1 MDFELTKEQALL
13 RDTLQRF
20 VAQEYGFEA
29 RRGFMR
35 SADGFSR
42 AVWAKLAEMGLLAL
56 LVPEAHGGLA
66 AGGVEVLLAM
76 DAIGRGLLLEPF
88 LPSAVLATSLV
99 GALGSPAQQAALL
112 PALASGE
119 RIAVPAHGE
128 EGARYDLERVATSA
142 RRAPQDGGWILSG
155 KKVVVAHAPAADVL
169 LVSARTSGEAGDR
182 AGVSLFLVERGAP
195 GVSLAPYPTIDGQR
209 AADVTLR
216 DVRVPAAALLG
227 PEGGALDAIAAAWDV
242 GTAALCA
249 EAVGALQVLLDRTI
263 EYAKTRKQF
272 GVPIGKFQALQHRM
286 ADMLIAVEEARSMSY
301 LAAVRAQ
308 DPDPVARRRAISA
321 AKVVVGQAC
330 RKVGQEAIQLHG
342 GIGMTDELDVT
353 HYFRRLV
360 VVELSLGDTEHHL
373 ERFVRTPAPE
383 ASR

>member
-1 MDFELTKEQALL
+1 MDFELTKEQELL

-20 VAQEYGFEA
+20 VAQEYAFEA
-29 RRGFMR
+29 RRGFQR
-35 SADGFSR
+35 SADGFGR

-56 LVPEAHGGLA
+56 LVPEAHGGMG

-76 DAIGRGLLLEPF
+76 NAIGRGLLLEPY

-99 GALGSPAQQAALL
+99 SALGSPAQQEALL
-112 PALASGE
+112 PALAAGE

-128 EGARYDLERVATSA
+128 AGARYDLERVATTA
-142 RRAPQDGGWILSG
+142 RRAGEGWVLSG
-155 KKVVVAHAPAADVL
+155 EKAVVLHAEAADVL
-169 LVSARTSGEAGDR
+169 LVSARTSGEAADP
-182 AGVSLFLVERGAP
+182 AGVSLFLVDRGAP
-195 GVSLAPYPTIDGQR
+195 GLSLRAYPTLDGQR
-209 AADVTLR
+209 AAHVTLR
-216 DVRVPAAALLG
+216 DVRVPGSALLG
-227 PEGGALDAIAAAWDV
+227 PEGGALEVIGAAWDV

-249 EAVGALQVLLDRTI
+249 EAVGALQALLDRTI

-286 ADMLIAVEEARSMSY
+286 ADMLVQVEQARSMSY
-301 LAAVRAQ
+301 LAAVRAW
-308 DPDPVARRRAISA
+308 DPDPATRRRAISA
-321 AKVVVGQAC
+321 AKVVIGQAC
-330 RKVGQEAIQLHG
+330 RRVGQEAIQLHG

-360 VVELSLGDTEHHL
+360 VIELSLGDTEHHL

-383 ASR
+383 ARG